1 MAWRKTNRFIY
12 SLLHKS
18 VD

>member
-1 MAWRKTNRFIY
+1 MSACINID